1 MNKLVIGIA
10 TMLLALSAATQVSA
24 ADTTTQNQSAC
35 GNDGIIIGFFNGV
48 NTIEKDADIS
58 TEYLQRKY
66 GGLAKGGE
74 TIRFENFFNKT
85 EGFNDFVEVFD
96 QRMQENNGILAGR
109 FDLFWDSLKG
119 GGGWWDLIT
128 GQSPSLGGLRDSIND
143 AFSTRVVQL
152 LANAVSSNP
161 PSTMLTEVE
170 HRARIDTAAIEGK
183 RMLFVAHSQGNLFAN
198 KAYAY
203 ATTKVPKESVKVV
216 HAAPAS
222 PTLSG
227 EYVLADLDV
236 VIMLLGKTGAVP
248 NHNAEIPP
256 YIART
261 PGVNGERDILGHG
274 FLEIYMHPGM
284 ETGTKMNA
292 AITSA
297 MDQLVA
303 PPVQVKSGFFTATL
317 TWDGVGDV
325 DLHTTVPDG
334 SQVFYAHPLSRTGY
348 LDMDN
353 VTGYGPEHYYASC
366 NPENLQEGTY
376 RISLANYARAEG
388 RLATVQIISN
398 VDGVLGTKRIVMG
411 AETGNIP
418 SAHVFDVQVRRDG
431 QSGRLRAFLTS

>member
-48 NTIEKDADIS
+48 NTIEKDADIT

-66 GGLAKGGE
+66 GGL
-74 TIRFENFFNKT
+74 
-85 EGFNDFVEVFD
+85 
-96 QRMQENNGILAGR
+96 
-109 FDLFWDSLKG
+109 
-119 GGGWWDLIT
+119 
-128 GQSPSLGGLRDSIND
+128 
-143 AFSTRVVQL
+143 
-152 LANAVSSNP
+152 
-161 PSTMLTEVE
+161 
-170 HRARIDTAAIEGK
+170 
-183 RMLFVAHSQGNLFAN
+183 
-198 KAYAY
+198 
-203 ATTKVPKESVKVV
+203 
-216 HAAPAS
+216 
-222 PTLSG
+222 
-227 EYVLADLDV
+227 
-236 VIMLLGKTGAVP
+236 
-248 NHNAEIPP
+248 
-256 YIART
+256 
-261 PGVNGERDILGHG
+261 
-274 FLEIYMHPGM
+274 
-284 ETGTKMNA
+284 
-292 AITSA
+292 
-297 MDQLVA
+297 
-303 PPVQVKSGFFTATL
+303 ATL

-325 DLHTTVPDG
+325 DLHTTEPDG

-418 SAHVFDVQVRRDG
+418 GAHVFDVQVRRDG